1 MARTE
6 FGVFTEFHCPP
17 GVREADAFD
26 ESMAQVMAAEDYGF
40 DAVWLAEIHF
50 QKDRSVLSSP
60 LVIGSA
66 IAARTRRLKVGV
78 AVQVLPLSH
87 PLHLAEDVATLD
99 HLSKGRVDFGVGRSG
114 LPGHYQGFNI
124 PYDESRER
132 FLETL
137 DILVKA
143 WTQER
148 FSHEG
153 RYYQY
158 RDVCVMPKPFQ
169 RPHPP
174 IRMAATTEET
184 YPMVGRMGYPLFVAV
199 RTSSIGGIRRRIPAY
214 HEARRAAGHPGSG
227 AVGLSVPIY
236 VAETARAAREEPEA
250 STMHFFRSISR
261 ALQLRDG
268 ATGAAAA
275 ARQERS
281 EKLREIT
288 YEEVLDDYAVY
299 GTPEAV
305 ADRLIALREEL
316 GLSTISAWMNAG
328 SQIPNERVLTSMR
341 LFAERV
347 IPRLV

>member
-1 MARTE
+1 MTE

-17 GVREADAFD
+17 GMTEAAAFD
-26 ESMAQVMAAEDYGF
+26 ESMAQAVAAESFGF

-60 LVIGSA
+60 LVVGSA
-66 IAARTRRLKVGV
+66 IAARTSRLKIGI

-114 LPGHYQGFNI
+114 LPGHYQGFNV

-132 FLETL
+132 FAETL
-137 DILVKA
+137 DILRKA

-148 FSHEG
+148 FTHEG
-153 RYYQY
+153 RFYQY
-158 RDVCVMPKPFQ
+158 RDVCVMPKPYQ

-174 IRMAATTEET
+174 IRVAATTEET
-184 YPMVGRMGYPLFVAV
+184 YPMVGRLGFPLFVAV
-199 RTSSIGGIRRRIPAY
+199 RTSSIDGIRRRLPGYRDAW
-214 HEARRAAGHPGSG
+214 RAAGHPGRG
-227 AVGLSVPIY
+227 EVGLSVPLY
-236 VAETARAAREEPEA
+236 VAETARQAREEAEA

-275 ARQERS
+275 ARAERS

-288 YEEVLDDYAVY
+288 YDEVLEDYAVY

-305 ADRLIALREEL
+305 ADRLLALREEL
-316 GLSTISAWMNAG
+316 GLTTISAWMNAG
-328 SQIPNERVLTSMR
+328 SLIPHERIVTSMR

-347 IPRLV
+347 IPRLS